1 MFATRKFRDECAILD
16 PGLVRASFSAST
28 TVSSGR
34 LIDSWA
40 FRKLIS
46 TIYAEG
52 TQYGNKTLQFYSCS
66 TSISSI
72 SSASSNW
79 APIDSANFA
88 VTLATSLAS
97 VSSNRYCAVLEA
109 RPERWNG
116 SVNSASFRYIRPV
129 ITCGSGVASNSI
141 DNVYLTM
148 YGLLPQFG
156 PASLSEPVTTMVT
169 SEVLYL

>member
-1 MFATRKFRDECAILD
+1 MFATRKFRDEAGIID
-16 PGLVRASFSAST
+16 PGFIRASFSASGNA
-28 TVSSGR
+28 SGR

-40 FRKLIS
+40 FRKLVFEL
-46 TIYAEG
+46 YAEG
-52 TQYGNKTLQFYSCS
+52 VQYGNKTLQVFSCS
-66 TSISSI
+66 TSVSSI

-79 APIDSANFA
+79 TAIDSANFA
-88 VTLATSLAS
+88 VTMASSLAS
-97 VSSNRYCAVLEA
+97 GSANRYCAILEA

-129 ITCGSGVASNSI
+129 ILCTSGVSSNSV
-141 DNVYLTM
+141 DNAYLAIK
-148 YGLLPQFG
+148 GLLPQFG